1 MLSLQE
7 ISDRMEIEDLMVRY
21 SHAVD
26 TRQWDLLD
34 EVFTSDAHIDY
45 TAMGGPA
52 GDLESTKKFLET
64 VMPNFAA
71 FQHLISNSSIQVDGD
86 TATART
92 MCHNPILLDGSEG
105 SRHLMM
111 CGLWYHDTFARV
123 DGRWRIRQR
132 VEEKSYM
139 FVAPDATPGRTA
151 N

>member
-34 EVFTSDAHIDY
+34 EVFTADAHIDY

-52 GDLESTKKFLET
+52 GDLASTKKFLET

-71 FQHLISNSSIQVDGD
+71 FQHLISNSSIRVDGD

-92 MCHNPILLDGSEG
+92 MCHNPMLVDGADG
-105 SRHLMM
+105 SRHLML
-111 CGLWYHDTFARV
+111 CGLWYLDTFARV
-123 DGRWRIRQR
+123 DGTWKIRQR

-139 FVAPDATPGRTA
+139 FVAPDATPGGATS
-151 N
+151 